1 MGRVLFE
8 DCAGAVFL
16 FSALDGR
23 TLRVPGVTGPLA
35 AALWDADDCN
45 CAALVAGDRN
55 CAALVAGDRNC
66 TALVA
71 GGARALPAGACRSVH
86 VIVYTPS
93 GLGGPGEPA
102 WRPLSW
108 SGSAVNS

>member
-45 CAALVAGDRN
+45 CAALVAG
-55 CAALVAGDRNC
+55 GS
-66 TALVA
+66 
-71 GGARALPAGACRSVH
+71 RALPAGACRSVH
-86 VIVYTPS
+86 VIMYAPH
-93 GLGGPGEPA
+93 GLSGPGEPA
-102 WRPLSW
+102 RRPLSW
-108 SGSAVNS
+108 SGSVVN